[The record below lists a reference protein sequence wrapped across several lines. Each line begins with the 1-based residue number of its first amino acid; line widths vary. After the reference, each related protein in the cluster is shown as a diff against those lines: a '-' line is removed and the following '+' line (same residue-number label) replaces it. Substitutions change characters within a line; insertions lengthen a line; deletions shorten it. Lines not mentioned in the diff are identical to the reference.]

1 MNISIIMPTYNDA
14 ESIKETLESIS
25 GQTYKNWQLIII
37 NDGSTDNVESVI
49 NSYKLSSGDGDK
61 IEYYYQNNQDQLNA
75 ISNVLKYIKG
85 DYVYILHSDDLLPS
99 NDFFEKMVK
108 EAKANP
114 DIDAFIGDLTI
125 IDAQS
130 NISGTQSVNKYKNA
144 DKSLSK
150 LMLWL
155 GRNLYIDV
163 MFAKKE
169 VFITNVKESYLTWNM
184 PFWTRLGF
192 DKDEVLNVKN
202 VDFPIL
208 KYRVH
213 GGNYINNE
221 IGKLNVING
230 ELRTLTRLMK
240 YYKIPFYKTQFYI
253 YRVANKLKFGQ
264 AFNPVYFK
272 KEENKKGNI
281 IKFVVEKRFDNEYKN
296 NSYLN
301 GIVNFYMHKNKRPIY
316 IEKIDK
322 SEFIYKGKDM
332 RLFNKRLLDD
342 NLSDLYLNI
351 IKEMSIGF
359 DKIIVKDEEDK
370 SKVIDIIKFL
380 CIYPYVEIEVNK

>member
-49 NSYKLSSGDGDK
+49 NSYKLNSGDGDK

-125 IDAQS
+125 IDEES

-155 GRNLYIDV
+155 GRNLYVDV

-169 VFITNVKESYLTWNM
+169 VFITNVKESYLTWNI

-240 YYKIPFYKTQFYI
+240 YYKIPFYKAQFYI
-253 YRVANKLKFGQ
+253 YRIANKLKFGQ

-316 IEKIDK
+316 IEKIDE

-351 IKEMSIGF
+351 IKEMSVGF

-370 SKVIDIIKFL
+370 AKVIDIIKFL